1 MIDPRFRTAV
11 NEGGGTHYY
20 DYYGN
25 PIYDNIG
32 DNYDRTPPPVGSMDM
47 NPNRPNLNDIGGYR
61 GRGIDFR
68 SHSPSAPPAAAAA
81 APSAAPAN
89 DTKNEPAKKTESQTA
104 VRDPY
109 GNPLNVMDM
118 MAAMQRPQTSR
129 DTALR
134 ATRVANER
142 INSFPKDPVRTAAI
156 NDRRRENN
164 VVSNR
169 GRTSE
174 QKKRDEIYRGQ
185 ARQNNVDKKAA
196 RGRRKL
202 ERADTRRSEE
212 ETQAA
217 FMADLMNRL
226 ENPQPSSEMVDANM
240 AIDAGKRNTEESFQ
254 YQKDN
259 MPELSEDLDQN
270 PLASLPSPPS
280 NSDTFEGPPPQGSS
294 TGMPHLL
301 ERPQFTPEQ
310 TDQMNTDLRN
320 SRQMVQYEE
329 DVRRGRQVAQMEQ
342 DIARGQQ
349 GAQRDIDIANGMRMN
364 QMEQDIGRSQNMLPA
379 SPSLTNMYPE
389 EVPPSSSLGPVPYY
403 PESLPPYGSG
413 PDTARMQQYPDFDDR
428 DASGAGQYQRT
439 HSQEGNPMYGFPIM
453 PSLYGGGTPPPPV
466 PPNHP
471 AAFNPLGW
479 TQGYYPGQD
488 PSAPQW
494 TPPHRNPYIRQGADA
509 GAWQRG
515 HPGPDPAYAYP
526 EGYYPPLR

>member
-32 DNYDRTPPPVGSMDM
+32 SNYDRTPPPVGEMDM
-47 NPNRPNLNDIGGYR
+47 NPNSPNLNDIGGYR

-68 SHSPSAPPAAAAA
+68 GHSPSAPPAAAA

-89 DTKNEPAKKTESQTA
+89 DTKNAPAKKTESQTA

-118 MAAMQRPQTSR
+118 MAAMQRPQTPR

-134 ATRVANER
+134 ATRIANER

-164 VVSNR
+164 VVSHR

-196 RGRRKL
+196 RGKRKL
-202 ERADTRRSEE
+202 ERANTRRSEE

-254 YQKDN
+254 YQKAN
-259 MPELSEDLDQN
+259 MPELSEDLDPN
-270 PLASLPSPPS
+270 PLAALPSPPS
-280 NSDTFEGPPPQGSS
+280 NGDIFEGPPPPEVQPNFLDQVAADPYAY
-294 TGMPHLL
+294 GMPQ
-301 ERPQFTPEQ
+301 PIQGPYS
-310 TDQMNTDLRN
+310 TDLRGGGPYSDDIPPPPAYQGN
-320 SRQMVQYEE
+320 MVPGFEE
-329 DVRRGRQVAQMEQ
+329 SGL
-342 DIARGQQ
+342 G
-349 GAQRDIDIANGMRMN
+349 G
-364 QMEQDIGRSQNMLPA
+364 PA
-379 SPSLTNMYPE
+379 SPPHILRRPSPNVPTPYPIGPSNYADWDDAQALRNA
-389 EVPPSSSLGPVPYY
+389 PPAQPIGPSNY
-403 PESLPPYGSG
+403 
-413 PDTARMQQYPDFDDR
+413 ADFDDARAR
-428 DASGAGQYQRT
+428 DSGPPRTVPAGYNAEDGSAGYLRT
-439 HSQEGNPMYGFPIM
+439 HSQAGNPMYGFPIM
-453 PSLYGGGTPPPPV
+453 PSRYGVGTPPPPV

-471 AAFNPLGW
+471 AAFNPLEW

-494 TPPHRNPYIRQGADA
+494 TPAHQNPYIRQGADA
-509 GAWQRG
+509 GAWMRG
-515 HPGPDPAYAYP
+515 HPGPDSLYQYP
-526 EGYYPPLR
+526 EGYYPPPR